1 MFITSTGIFALTLVT
16 ALIFLVVLHRVLDRM
31 KLTKGAAL
39 IILLLMLSGF
49 FIPPVNLGGMVSVT
63 VGGALIPLGIC
74 IYLLVTADTPQE
86 KGRAMAT
93 ALLTAIIVYL
103 TDKLFSIRPGTGF
116 DIDPLLLPALVAGI
130 TAYLFGRSRRSAFI
144 GGVMGVILLDVLGA
158 VEILTKGYPPT
169 RIVIGGGGVF
179 GAVVIAGMLAVLL
192 AEVVGEI
199 RERLQ
204 GGPGSE
210 KIL

>member
-1 MFITSTGIFALTLVT
+1 MFITSTGIFTLTLVT
-16 ALIFLVVLHRVLDRM
+16 ALIYLGVLHRVLDRM

-39 IILLLMLSGF
+39 IILLLMLAGF
-49 FIPPVNLGGMVSVT
+49 FIPSFALGRHVSIT

-74 IYLLVTADTPQE
+74 IYLLVTADTFQE
-86 KGRAMAT
+86 KGRAVAT
-93 ALLTAIIVYL
+93 ALLVAVIVYL
-103 TDKLFSIRPGTGF
+103 SDKLLSIRPGAGF
-116 DIDPLLLPALVAGI
+116 IIDPLLFPALAAGV

-144 GGVMGVILLDVLGA
+144 GAVLGVILLDVISA
-158 VEILTKGYPPT
+158 AEILIKGYPPS
-169 RIVIGGGGVF
+169 RIIIGGGGIF

-204 GGPGSE
+204 GGPSNE
-210 KIL
+210 KA